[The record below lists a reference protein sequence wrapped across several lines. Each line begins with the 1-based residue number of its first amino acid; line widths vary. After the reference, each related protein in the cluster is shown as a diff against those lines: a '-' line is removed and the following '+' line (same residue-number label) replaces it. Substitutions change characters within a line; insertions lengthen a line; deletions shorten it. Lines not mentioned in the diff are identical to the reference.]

1 MIWLTPQ
8 ERKALWEEYPEVQEM
23 YEEYNGILPEDDGAW
38 ERVAERCH
46 QIREQYQTMQV
57 EVAPLD
63 VVWQLE
69 CLAKRKRGD

>member
-1 MIWLTPQ
+1 MIWLTLQ

-23 YEEYNGILPEDDGAW
+23 YEEYNGILLEDDRSW

-46 QIREQYQTMQV
+46 QIREQYQTIQV
-57 EVAPLD
+57 EIALLD

-69 CLAKRKRGD
+69 CLAQRKRGD